1 MDNKSGGKS
10 VICKKVVWA
19 APCMRKNIS
28 LIIGI
33 VLLAALGR
41 LSAQDTCQY
50 LFALNKKADFIGA
63 DHLANT
69 YLIRGFDVEKYD
81 STGRFVVQYSNNRL
95 GAPTLL
101 DATNPLKLLLW
112 YADFQTAVFLDR
124 NLTELG
130 QLKLADAGY
139 PAVRCLA
146 SAVDGNLWVYDEGTA
161 HLLKLS
167 TAGEQLLASQ
177 PLNFEFS
184 QRFAPTCI
192 RDDGGQ
198 AVYVSDPQQ
207 GIAVFDAFAQFSK
220 TLPFKDL
227 QQFEV
232 ENNVLYFITGEV
244 LQIEDWR
251 GLSAKSIPLPVQA
264 GRKNGRYW
272 LAKRRVFLQLHAQI
286 KAYKW

>member
-1 MDNKSGGKS
+1 VSYLQES
-10 VICKKVVWA
+10 LWA
-19 APCMRKNIS
+19 ALFMRKNIS

-33 VLLAALGR
+33 MLAAVLGR

-50 LFALNKKADFIGA
+50 LFTLNKKADFISA

-81 STGRFVVQYSNNRL
+81 STGRFLVQYSNNRL
-95 GAPTLL
+95 GVPTLL

-130 QLKLADAGY
+130 QLKLAEAGY
-139 PAVRCLA
+139 PAVRCVA
-146 SAVDGNLWVYDEGTA
+146 SAVDGNLWVYDEATA

-167 TAGEQLLASQ
+167 TAGEKLLASQ

-184 QRFAPTCI
+184 QRYAPACI

-198 AVYVSDPQQ
+198 AVYLSDPQR
-207 GIAVFDAFAQFSK
+207 GVAVFDAFAQFYK
-220 TLPFKDL
+220 TLPFKGL

-232 ENNVLYFITGEV
+232 ENSVLYFISGEA
-244 LQIEDWR
+244 LQIEDWQ
-251 GLSAKSIPLPVQA
+251 GLLAQSIPLPVQE
-264 GRKNGRYW
+264 GIKNERYW
-272 LAKRRVFLQLHAQI
+272 LAKKRVFLQVPARI
-286 KAYKW
+286 RVYEW